1 MPRSSQTW
9 MSQQIH
15 SKVWLCKAQRNGQ
28 IPGATSVTQQVS
40 VFMINVKVHNSTNL
54 KKKKKKLNTHGS
66 FGGVAREKTFLSS
79 FFQRILWNN
88 GPTRPKWR
96 SYNAQCHIWET
107 KHSTSAQT
115 TNYWKC
121 DGLGLKW
128 VSNCREQRECWRK
141 NKTLLQNQKCQI
153 QLTFAAPHMDK
164 QTKFYGHMRQRFSN
178 LATILGRT
186 FGGWMWGFQN

>member
-66 FGGVAREKTFLSS
+66 FGGVAREKPFFLLSS
-79 FFQRILWNN
+79 KGCCEIMDQQDQSGDPIMHSATFGKPNTAHQLKQLTTGSVMVWVWSEFQIAVNR
-88 GPTRPKWR
+88 
-96 SYNAQCHIWET
+96 E
-107 KHSTSAQT
+107 SA
-115 TNYWKC
+115 
-121 DGLGLKW
+121 DGK
-128 VSNCREQRECWRK
+128 K
-141 NKTLLQNQKCQI
+141 KTLLQNQKCQI